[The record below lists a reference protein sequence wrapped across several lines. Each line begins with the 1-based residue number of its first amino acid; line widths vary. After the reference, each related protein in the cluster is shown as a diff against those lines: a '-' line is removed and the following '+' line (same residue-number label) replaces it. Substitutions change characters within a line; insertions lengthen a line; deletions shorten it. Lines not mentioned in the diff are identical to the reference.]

1 VPALYILP
9 SLLSSEGI
17 DHIPETVKARISEL
31 RVFIVERTR
40 TARRFIRAVLPEYP
54 IDEASFYELDKHD
67 ILSSQAMIHGILEE
81 KRDIGLIS
89 EAGTP
94 CIADPGAMIV
104 HMSQRAG
111 YKICPLT
118 GPSSIILALM
128 ASGMNGQE
136 FSFHGYL
143 PIKEP
148 ALSHKLAQI
157 STLALTG
164 STQIFI
170 ETPYRNDKLLQQI
183 SKTIDHNLTLS
194 ISIDLTSVNEEHII
208 TKPQKAGQI
217 SIGKRPAI
225 YCIGKP
231 Q

>member
-1 VPALYILP
+1 MPSLYILP
-9 SLLSSEGI
+9 SLLSHEGV
-17 DHIPETVKARISEL
+17 DHIPDAVRLRIAEL

-40 TARRFIRAVLPEYP
+40 TARRFIRAILPDYP
-54 IDEASFYELDKHD
+54 IDDATFYELDKHD
-67 ILSSQAMIHGILEE
+67 MLASQAMIHKVIDN
-81 KRDIGLIS
+81 KTDVGLIS

-94 CIADPGAMIV
+94 CIADPGAMVV
-104 HMSQRAG
+104 HIARKAD
-111 YKICPLT
+111 YNIRPLA
-118 GPSSIILALM
+118 GPSSILLALM

-148 ALSHKLAQI
+148 ALSHKLSQM
-157 STLALTG
+157 SVLALTG
-164 STQIFI
+164 ATQIFM

-183 SKTIDHNLTLS
+183 SKTIDPKLTLS

-208 TKPQKAGQI
+208 TKPQQAHQL

-225 YCIGKP
+225 YCIGKL

>member
-1 VPALYILP
+1 MPALYILP
-9 SLLSSEGI
+9 SLLSPEGI
-17 DHIPETVKARISEL
+17 DHIPETVRARISEL
-31 RVFIVERTR
+31 RIFIVERTR

-54 IDEASFYELDKHD
+54 IDDAAFYELDKHD
-67 ILSSQAMIHGILEE
+67 MLSTQAMIHSILEE
-81 KRDIGLIS
+81 NKDIGLIS

-104 HMSQRAG
+104 HMAQRAG
-111 YKICPLT
+111 YRIKPLT

-148 ALSHKLAQI
+148 ALGHKLAQI

-183 SKTIDHNLTLS
+183 SKTIDPNLTLS

-208 TKPQKAGQI
+208 SKPQKAHQI